1 MLRNMIHGTCKYLE
15 AMMNNEEPGNQQIFD
30 YFCFFLVP
38 DPQTGAKNV
47 FSFNLW
53 LFHQVLSFCFPKW
66 YHCLMWYQQILPKAK
81 ISFIQIF
88 RFSRVILC
96 HENLRKTRHTSSYI
110 FLSRHHWTKYKPN
123 LERLRYLDVKK
134 EAFILG
140 EIFSATFFFMFLIFV
155 KKSDFYEFQPFSR
168 LICHG

>member
-1 MLRNMIHGTCKYLE
+1 MRSLE
-15 AMMNNEEPGNQQIFD
+15 TSRFLIIFA
-30 YFCFFLVP
+30 FFQFQTPKLVR
-38 DPQTGAKNV
+38 KMF

-66 YHCLMWYQQILPKAK
+66 YHYLMWYQQILPKAK

-96 HENLRKTRHTSSYI
+96 HENLRKTRHISSYI
-110 FLSRHHWTKYKPN
+110 FLSRHHRTKYKPN

-134 EAFILG
+134 EAFILS
-140 EIFSATFFFMFLIFV
+140 EIFSATFFFILLIFV
-155 KKSDFYEFQPFSR
+155 KKVTFMNFSHF
-168 LICHG
+168 LG